1 MKKIIYYISIL
12 FTLLIIACSNE
23 DIAVPSQT
31 EEGGET
37 CKLTFK
43 VAIPQPSVASRAFN
57 DGSSITINSLC
68 LLMFDDHGLM
78 VGRKLAESVTN
89 PTLENDVYQG
99 TYQVEL
105 SKTDEKRIIHFV
117 ANYSNNIN
125 AYPTSGNENSVL
137 AQLNVSGTTDAYWQ
151 RMEVNGFKDSNGDG
165 KVDNIGTVRLIRNF
179 VAVKMEPAKNV
190 DNSLKI
196 DKDFLQG
203 YVLYN
208 EAKQGT
214 VAPYFRNETGGFAN
228 YSTGISYTALTNNIS
243 DGGQGYIGVEPVTPT
258 TNRYDNTAPQDADFT
273 NTEKYTYER
282 SYPTDNIDTP
292 TFIIMKGLYN
302 KTTYYYR
309 VDIAQNFEN
318 LHLLRNFRYILQIT
332 KTCEGYTT
340 INDAINGSSFNH
352 LVDINIKVEE
362 ITDGETTLKVT
373 PTDITVV
380 NGTQNVKVKYV
391 CTYDGE
397 DDPTISV
404 SNPFTPEIDES
415 RVVISNITAPSG
427 LSGELTVTLNSFFKE
442 DGTSNL
448 VGGLERQR
456 FEVRTSNGLT
466 REVRIN
472 LIDKINFNPTFV
484 GPDGDGNY
492 QYQYN
497 LPSDL
502 PECMFPLEI
511 YFYEETG
518 SFTPASGEQLS
529 VDLIPNNSGRQTWRY
544 KKVMTYQDYTQ
555 DTDKQF
561 VAKFKSNGTLSE
573 TATYTMKITN
583 EYAYNGS
590 ASLRRATIIKIE
602 DNDAT
607 KDGELVWYVGET
619 SSSQSASVTINNAD
633 VEWSYNTP
641 TNFTV
646 TRSDNTFTF
655 TPKSMASEVEET
667 FTVTTAD
674 GMTDE
679 LVLKVVEIDLAVTA
693 SLNPRTNVTLGL
705 GQNVTLTLNFNK
717 AGTVEIDA
725 QRLNYDSNSAG
736 TVNSS
741 GNNITFTAPSAGE
754 YTITFKTADAV
765 RGGTVTISYDD
776 EEITLTYSRASIGNK
791 NVTGNNLPNGDIN
804 QMIIYYNN
812 TQIGTCKYNERSMG
826 SDRLESIVFDNNY
839 SKNLTNEMKIT
850 ITGTKNSYTYTIETT
865 IGELINSNG
874 SLAVTRTSN

>member
-12 FTLLIIACSNE
+12 FTLLITACSNE

-57 DGSSITINSLC
+57 DGSSIEITSLC
-68 LLMFDDHGLM
+68 LLIFDDNGLM

-89 PTLENDVYQG
+89 PTLQSDVYQG

-105 SKTDEKRIIHFV
+105 SKTDEMRIIHFV
-117 ANYSNNIN
+117 ANYSSDIDD
-125 AYPTSGNENSVL
+125 YPSSGNENSVL
-137 AQLNVSGTTDAYWQ
+137 SQLNVTGTTDAYWQ
-151 RMEVNGFKDSNGDG
+151 RMVVDGFKDTDG
-165 KVDNIGTVRLIRNF
+165 KKNSEGKYTIDNITETVRLIRNF
-179 VAVKMEPAKNV
+179 VAVKMEAAV
-190 DNSLKI
+190 DASGKSLI
-196 DKDFLQG
+196 PEDFLQG

-228 YSTGISYTALTNNIS
+228 YSTGIISYTALTNNIS

-380 NGTQNVKVKYV
+380 NGTASVKVNYE

-397 DDPTISV
+397 GTDPSVSV

-415 RVVISNITAPSG
+415 RVVIRNITAPSG
-427 LSGELTVTLNSFFKE
+427 LSGELTVTLNSFFKS

-511 YFYEETG
+511 YFYEKTG

-529 VDLIPNNSGRQTWRY
+529 VDLIPDPNNEVRQTWRY

-555 DTDKQF
+555 DTDKKF

-602 DNDAT
+602 EDNDAT

-619 SSSQSASVTINNAD
+619 SSGQSASVTINNAD
-633 VEWSYNTP
+633 VEWSYNTL

-655 TPKSMASEVEET
+655 TPNSMASEVEET
-667 FTVTTAD
+667 FTVITAD

-679 LVLKVVEIDLAVTA
+679 LVLKVVEEPVETIVWLTMKYTYTFIVENTETITDTAPTITISDTNITA
-693 SLNPRTNVTLGL
+693 SFGS
-705 GQNVTLTLNFNK
+705 
-717 AGTVEIDA
+717 
-725 QRLNYDSNSAG
+725 YDSTKG
-736 TVNSS
+736 WPLTI
-741 GNNITFTAPSAGE
+741 NNADQSTTATITFTRQGRLGT
-754 YTITFKTADAV
+754 YTKTVNIADLLNK
-765 RGGTVTISYDD
+765 TVT
-776 EEITLTYSRASIGNK
+776 EVTL
-791 NVTGNNLPNGDIN
+791 VNN
-804 QMIIYYNN
+804 
-812 TQIGTCKYNERSMG
+812 
-826 SDRLESIVFDNNY
+826 
-839 SKNLTNEMKIT
+839 
-850 ITGTKNSYTYTIETT
+850 
-865 IGELINSNG
+865 
-874 SLAVTRTSN
+874 

>member
-12 FTLLIIACSNE
+12 FTLLITACSNE

-57 DGSSITINSLC
+57 GGSSIEITSLC
-68 LLMFDDHGLM
+68 LLIFDDNGLM

-89 PTLENDVYQG
+89 PTLQSDVYQG

-125 AYPTSGNENSVL
+125 AFPTSGNENSVL

-302 KTTYYYR
+302 GTTYYYR
-309 VDIAQNFEN
+309 VDIAQNFKN
-318 LHLLRNFRYILQIT
+318 FHLLRNFRYILQIT
-332 KTCEGYTT
+332 KTCEGYTS
-340 INDAINGSSFNH
+340 IQDAIIGSSFNH

-380 NGTQNVKVKYV
+380 NGTQNVKVNYV

-397 DDPTISV
+397 GADPSVSV

-427 LSGELTVTLNSFFKE
+427 LSGELTVTLNSFLKE

-472 LIDKINFNPTFV
+472 LIDKINFSPSFV
-484 GPDGDGNY
+484 SPDGDGNY
-492 QYQYN
+492 QYHYN
-497 LPSDL
+497 LPNDL

-529 VDLIPNNSGRQTWRY
+529 VDLIPDPNNEGRQTWRY

-583 EYAYNGS
+583 EYAYDGS

-607 KDGELVWYVGET
+607 KDGELVWYVSET
-619 SSSQSASVTINNAD
+619 PSSQTASVTINNAD
-633 VEWSYNTP
+633 VELSYNTL

-646 TRSDNTFTF
+646 TRSGNDFTF
-655 TPKSMASEVEET
+655 TPKSTDSEVEET

-674 GMTDE
+674 GMVDE
-679 LVLKVVEIDLAVTA
+679 LVLKVVNKPTNITVTK
-693 SLNPRTNVTLGL
+693 SLKITRQTMGGNTNVTSNLTITSNNN
-705 GQNVTLTLNFNK
+705 NVTITNWQHSQNGNWTFDITYK
-717 AGTVEIDA
+717 EGE
-725 QRLNYDSNSAG
+725 SA
-736 TVNSS
+736 
-741 GNNITFTAPSAGE
+741 
-754 YTITFKTADAV
+754 TITF
-765 RGGTVTISYDD
+765 VTSNNSWEYTSSMTLD
-776 EEITLTYSRASIGNK
+776 ELLNSNTTSIRLTY
-791 NVTGNNLPNGDIN
+791 
-804 QMIIYYNN
+804 
-812 TQIGTCKYNERSMG
+812 
-826 SDRLESIVFDNNY
+826 NY
-839 SKNLTNEMKIT
+839 
-850 ITGTKNSYTYTIETT
+850 
-865 IGELINSNG
+865 
-874 SLAVTRTSN
+874 

>member
-12 FTLLIIACSNE
+12 FTLLITACSNE

-57 DGSSITINSLC
+57 GGSSIEITSLC
-68 LLMFDDHGLM
+68 LLIFDDNGLM

-89 PTLENDVYQG
+89 PTLQSDVYQG

-105 SKTDEKRIIHFV
+105 SKTDEMRIIHFV
-117 ANYSNNIN
+117 ANYSSDIDD
-125 AYPTSGNENSVL
+125 YPSSGNENSVL
-137 AQLNVSGTTDAYWQ
+137 SQLNVTGTTDAYWQ
-151 RMEVNGFKDSNGDG
+151 RMVVDGFKDTDG
-165 KVDNIGTVRLIRNF
+165 KTNSEGKYTIDNITETVRLIRNF
-179 VAVKMEPAKNV
+179 VAVKMEAAV
-190 DNSLKI
+190 DASGKSLI
-196 DKDFLQG
+196 PEGFLQG

-380 NGTQNVKVKYV
+380 NGTASVKVNYE

-397 DDPTISV
+397 GTDPSVSV

-427 LSGELTVTLNSFFKE
+427 LSGELTVTLNSFFKS

-472 LIDKINFNPTFV
+472 LIDKINFNPTLV

-529 VDLIPNNSGRQTWRY
+529 VDLIPDPNNEVRQTWRY
-544 KKVMTYQDYTQ
+544 KRVMTYQDYTQ
-555 DTDKQF
+555 DTDKKF

-619 SSSQSASVTINNAD
+619 SSGQTASVTINNAD

-646 TRSDNTFTF
+646 TRSGNTFTF

-674 GMTDE
+674 GMVDE
-679 LVLKVVEIDLAVTA
+679 LVLKVVEKPVETTVWLTMECKYNNYYTETITDAAPTITISDTNITA
-693 SLNPRTNVTLGL
+693 SFGSYDRTKGWP
-705 GQNVTLTLNFNK
+705 LT
-717 AGTVEIDA
+717 I
-725 QRLNYDSNSAG
+725 
-736 TVNSS
+736 
-741 GNNITFTAPSAGE
+741 NNADQSTTATITFTRRMYYGTYTKTVNIADLLKE
-754 YTITFKTADAV
+754 TITE
-765 RGGTVTISYDD
+765 VT
-776 EEITLTYSRASIGNK
+776 
-791 NVTGNNLPNGDIN
+791 
-804 QMIIYYNN
+804 
-812 TQIGTCKYNERSMG
+812 
-826 SDRLESIVFDNNY
+826 LE
-839 SKNLTNEMKIT
+839 
-850 ITGTKNSYTYTIETT
+850 
-865 IGELINSNG
+865 
-874 SLAVTRTSN
+874 

>member
-12 FTLLIIACSNE
+12 FTLLITACSNE

-57 DGSSITINSLC
+57 GGSSIEITSLC
-68 LLMFDDHGLM
+68 LLIFDDNGLM

-89 PTLENDVYQG
+89 PTLQSDVYQG

-151 RMEVNGFKDSNGDG
+151 RMEVNGFKDSDGDG

-179 VAVKMEPAKNV
+179 VAVKMEAAV
-190 DNSLKI
+190 DASGKSLI
-196 DKDFLQG
+196 PGDFLKG

-208 EAKQGT
+208 EAKHGT

-228 YSTGISYTALTNNIS
+228 YSIGISYTALTNNIS

-302 KTTYYYR
+302 GTTYYYR
-309 VDIAQNFEN
+309 VDIAQNFKN
-318 LHLLRNFRYILQIT
+318 FHLLRNFRYILQIT
-332 KTCEGYTT
+332 KTCEGYTS
-340 INDAINGSSFNH
+340 IEDAIIGSSFNH

-397 DDPTISV
+397 GDDPTISV

-415 RVVISNITAPSG
+415 RVIINDITDPNG
-427 LSGELTVTLNSFFKE
+427 LNGELTVTLNSFLKE

-472 LIDKINFNPTFV
+472 LIDIINFNPLFI
-484 GPDGDGNY
+484 GPDGEGNY
-492 QYQYN
+492 QYHYN
-497 LPSDL
+497 LPNDL

-529 VDLIPNNSGRQTWRY
+529 VDLIPDPNNEGRQTWRY
-544 KKVMTYQDYTQ
+544 KKVMTFQDYTQ

-583 EYAYNGS
+583 EYASDGS
-590 ASLRRATIIKIE
+590 DSLDGATIIKIE

-607 KDGELVWYVGET
+607 KDGELVWYVSET
-619 SSSQSASVTINNAD
+619 PSSQTASVTINNAD
-633 VEWSYNTP
+633 VEWSYNTL
-641 TNFTV
+641 TNFIV
-646 TRSDNTFTF
+646 TRSGNDFTF
-655 TPKSMASEVEET
+655 TPKSTASEVEET

-674 GMTDE
+674 GMEDE
-679 LVLKVVEIDLAVTA
+679 LVLKVVEEPVETIVWLTMKYTYTFIVENTETITDTAPTITISDTNITA
-693 SLNPRTNVTLGL
+693 SFGS
-705 GQNVTLTLNFNK
+705 
-717 AGTVEIDA
+717 
-725 QRLNYDSNSAG
+725 YDSTKG
-736 TVNSS
+736 WPLTI
-741 GNNITFTAPSAGE
+741 NNADQSTTATITFTRQGRLGT
-754 YTITFKTADAV
+754 YTKTVNIADLLNK
-765 RGGTVTISYDD
+765 TVT
-776 EEITLTYSRASIGNK
+776 EVTL
-791 NVTGNNLPNGDIN
+791 VNN
-804 QMIIYYNN
+804 
-812 TQIGTCKYNERSMG
+812 
-826 SDRLESIVFDNNY
+826 
-839 SKNLTNEMKIT
+839 
-850 ITGTKNSYTYTIETT
+850 
-865 IGELINSNG
+865 
-874 SLAVTRTSN
+874 

>member
-12 FTLLIIACSNE
+12 FTLLITACSNE

-43 VAIPQPSVASRAFN
+43 VAIPQPTVASRAFN
-57 DGSSITINSLC
+57 GGSSIEITSLC
-68 LLMFDDHGLM
+68 LLIFDDNGLM

-89 PTLENDVYQG
+89 PTLQSDVYQG

-105 SKTDEKRIIHFV
+105 SKTDEMRIIHFV
-117 ANYSNNIN
+117 ANYSSDIDD
-125 AYPTSGNENSVL
+125 YPSSGNENSVL
-137 AQLNVSGTTDAYWQ
+137 SQLNVTGTTDAYWQ
-151 RMEVNGFKDSNGDG
+151 RMVVDGFKDTDG
-165 KVDNIGTVRLIRNF
+165 KTNSEGKYTIDNITETVRLIRNF
-179 VAVKMEPAKNV
+179 VAVKMEAAV
-190 DNSLKI
+190 DASGKSLI
-196 DKDFLQG
+196 PEGFLQG

-380 NGTQNVKVKYV
+380 NGTASVKVNYE

-397 DDPTISV
+397 GTDPSVSV

-427 LSGELTVTLNSFFKE
+427 LSGELTVTLNSFFKS

-472 LIDKINFNPTFV
+472 LIDKINFNPSFI
-484 GPDGDGNY
+484 GPDGEGNY
-492 QYQYN
+492 QYHYN
-497 LPSDL
+497 LPNDL

-529 VDLIPNNSGRQTWRY
+529 VDLIPDPNNEGRQTWRY

-555 DTDKQF
+555 DTDKKF

-619 SSSQSASVTINNAD
+619 SSGQTASVTINNAD

-646 TRSDNTFTF
+646 TRSGNTFTF

-674 GMTDE
+674 GMVDE
-679 LVLKVVEIDLAVTA
+679 LVLKVVEKPVETTVWLTMECKYNNYYTETITDAAPTITISDTNITA
-693 SLNPRTNVTLGL
+693 SFGSYDRTKGWP
-705 GQNVTLTLNFNK
+705 LT
-717 AGTVEIDA
+717 I
-725 QRLNYDSNSAG
+725 
-736 TVNSS
+736 
-741 GNNITFTAPSAGE
+741 NNADQSTTATITFTRRMYGTYTKTVNIADLLKE
-754 YTITFKTADAV
+754 TITE
-765 RGGTVTISYDD
+765 VT
-776 EEITLTYSRASIGNK
+776 
-791 NVTGNNLPNGDIN
+791 
-804 QMIIYYNN
+804 
-812 TQIGTCKYNERSMG
+812 
-826 SDRLESIVFDNNY
+826 LE
-839 SKNLTNEMKIT
+839 
-850 ITGTKNSYTYTIETT
+850 
-865 IGELINSNG
+865 
-874 SLAVTRTSN
+874 

>member
-12 FTLLIIACSNE
+12 FTLLITACSNE

-57 DGSSITINSLC
+57 GGSSIEITSLC
-68 LLMFDDHGLM
+68 LLIFDDNGLM

-89 PTLENDVYQG
+89 PTLQSDVYQG

-105 SKTDEKRIIHFV
+105 SKTDEMRIIHFV
-117 ANYSNNIN
+117 ANYSSDIDD
-125 AYPTSGNENSVL
+125 YPSSGNENSVL
-137 AQLNVSGTTDAYWQ
+137 SQLNVTGTTDAYWQ
-151 RMEVNGFKDSNGDG
+151 RMVVDGFKDTDG
-165 KVDNIGTVRLIRNF
+165 KTNSEGKYTIDNITETVRLIRNF
-179 VAVKMEPAKNV
+179 VAVKMEAAV
-190 DNSLKI
+190 DASGKSLI
-196 DKDFLQG
+196 PEGFLQG

-380 NGTQNVKVKYV
+380 NGTASVKVNYE

-397 DDPTISV
+397 GTDPSVSV

-442 DGTSNL
+442 DVTSNL
-448 VGGLERQR
+448 VGVLERQR

-555 DTDKQF
+555 DTDKKF

-619 SSSQSASVTINNAD
+619 SSGQTASVTINNAD

-646 TRSDNTFTF
+646 TRSGNTFTF

-674 GMTDE
+674 GMVDE
-679 LVLKVVEIDLAVTA
+679 LVLKVVEKPVETTVWLTMECKYNNYYTETITDAAPTITISDTNITA
-693 SLNPRTNVTLGL
+693 SFGSYDRTKGWP
-705 GQNVTLTLNFNK
+705 LT
-717 AGTVEIDA
+717 I
-725 QRLNYDSNSAG
+725 
-736 TVNSS
+736 
-741 GNNITFTAPSAGE
+741 NNADQSTTATITFTRRMYYGTYTKTVNIADLLKE
-754 YTITFKTADAV
+754 TITE
-765 RGGTVTISYDD
+765 VT
-776 EEITLTYSRASIGNK
+776 
-791 NVTGNNLPNGDIN
+791 
-804 QMIIYYNN
+804 
-812 TQIGTCKYNERSMG
+812 
-826 SDRLESIVFDNNY
+826 LE
-839 SKNLTNEMKIT
+839 
-850 ITGTKNSYTYTIETT
+850 
-865 IGELINSNG
+865 
-874 SLAVTRTSN
+874 

>member
-12 FTLLIIACSNE
+12 FTLLITACSNE

-43 VAIPQPSVASRAFN
+43 VAIPQPTVASRAFN
-57 DGSSITINSLC
+57 GGSSIEITSLC
-68 LLMFDDHGLM
+68 LLIFDDNGLM

-89 PTLENDVYQG
+89 PTLQSDVYQG

-105 SKTDEKRIIHFV
+105 SKTDEMRIIHFV
-117 ANYSNNIN
+117 ANYSSDIDD
-125 AYPTSGNENSVL
+125 YPSSGNENSVL
-137 AQLNVSGTTDAYWQ
+137 SQLNVTGTTDAYWQ
-151 RMEVNGFKDSNGDG
+151 RMVVDGFKDTDG
-165 KVDNIGTVRLIRNF
+165 KTNSEGKYTIDNITETVRLIRNF
-179 VAVKMEPAKNV
+179 VAVKMEAAV
-190 DNSLKI
+190 DASGKSLI
-196 DKDFLQG
+196 PEDFLQG

-228 YSTGISYTALTNNIS
+228 YSKDISYTALTNNIS

-427 LSGELTVTLNSFFKE
+427 LSGELTVTLNSFFKS

-529 VDLIPNNSGRQTWRY
+529 VDLIPDPNNKGRQTWRY
-544 KKVMTYQDYTQ
+544 KKVMTYAEYTA
-555 DTDKQF
+555 DSDKIF
-561 VAKFKSNGTLSE
+561 VSKFKANGTLSGS
-573 TATYTMKITN
+573 YTMDITN
-583 EYAYNGS
+583 EYAFKGS
-590 ASLRRATIIKIE
+590 ATLQEATIITVTE
-602 DNDAT
+602 SDGTNDGILSWE
-607 KDGELVWYVGET
+607 KDAA
-619 SSSQSASVTINNAD
+619 SSSQTVSISLNKANVN
-633 VEWSYNTP
+633 WSYTIGENFTATREGNVLTITP
-641 TNFTV
+641 T
-646 TRSDNTFTF
+646 
-655 TPKSMASEVEET
+655 SMKEET
-667 FTVTTAD
+667 ESSLTV
-674 GMTDE
+674 MTEDRMIE
-679 LVLKVVEIDLAVTA
+679 SITLKVVGTTELKITAANLRGSGDGFSYNGIYDEEFTIYIDEDCTQRIGICTFTRKGSTGNRYYELSEDLSLSIPADVT
-693 SLNPRTNVTLGL
+693 TLYFRCKPYSDYDIAYTSSISVENLKKAANGTM
-705 GQNVTLTLNFNK
+705 QTLNF
-717 AGTVEIDA
+717 
-725 QRLNYDSNSAG
+725 QSNW
-736 TVNSS
+736 
-741 GNNITFTAPSAGE
+741 
-754 YTITFKTADAV
+754 
-765 RGGTVTISYDD
+765 
-776 EEITLTYSRASIGNK
+776 
-791 NVTGNNLPNGDIN
+791 
-804 QMIIYYNN
+804 
-812 TQIGTCKYNERSMG
+812 
-826 SDRLESIVFDNNY
+826 
-839 SKNLTNEMKIT
+839 
-850 ITGTKNSYTYTIETT
+850 
-865 IGELINSNG
+865 
-874 SLAVTRTSN
+874 

>member
-12 FTLLIIACSNE
+12 FTLLITACSNE

-57 DGSSITINSLC
+57 GGSSIEITSLC
-68 LLMFDDHGLM
+68 LLIFDDNGLM

-89 PTLENDVYQG
+89 PTLQSDVYQG

-125 AYPTSGNENSVL
+125 AFPTSGNENSVL

-380 NGTQNVKVKYV
+380 NGTASVKVNYE

-397 DDPTISV
+397 GTDPSVSV

-427 LSGELTVTLNSFFKE
+427 LSGELTVTLNSFFKS

-529 VDLIPNNSGRQTWRY
+529 VDLIPDPNNEGRQTWRY
-544 KKVMTYQDYTQ
+544 KKVVTYQDYTQ
-555 DTDKQF
+555 DTDKKF

-655 TPKSMASEVEET
+655 TPKSMASEVKET

-674 GMTDE
+674 GMVDE
-679 LVLKVVEIDLAVTA
+679 LVLKVVEEPVETIVWLTMKYTYTFIVENTETITDTAPTITISDTNITA
-693 SLNPRTNVTLGL
+693 SFGSYDRTKGWP
-705 GQNVTLTLNFNK
+705 LT
-717 AGTVEIDA
+717 I
-725 QRLNYDSNSAG
+725 
-736 TVNSS
+736 
-741 GNNITFTAPSAGE
+741 NNADQSTTATITFTRQGRLGT
-754 YTITFKTADAV
+754 YTKTVNIADLLNK
-765 RGGTVTISYDD
+765 TVT
-776 EEITLTYSRASIGNK
+776 EVTL
-791 NVTGNNLPNGDIN
+791 VNN
-804 QMIIYYNN
+804 
-812 TQIGTCKYNERSMG
+812 
-826 SDRLESIVFDNNY
+826 
-839 SKNLTNEMKIT
+839 
-850 ITGTKNSYTYTIETT
+850 
-865 IGELINSNG
+865 
-874 SLAVTRTSN
+874 

>member
-12 FTLLIIACSNE
+12 FTLLITACSNE

-57 DGSSITINSLC
+57 GGSSIEITSLC
-68 LLMFDDHGLM
+68 LLIFDDNGLM

-89 PTLENDVYQG
+89 PTLQSDVYQG

-105 SKTDEKRIIHFV
+105 SKTDEMRIIHFV
-117 ANYSNNIN
+117 ANYSSDIDD
-125 AYPTSGNENSVL
+125 YPSSGNENSVL
-137 AQLNVSGTTDAYWQ
+137 SQLNVTGTTDAYWQ
-151 RMEVNGFKDSNGDG
+151 RMVVDGFKDTDG
-165 KVDNIGTVRLIRNF
+165 KTNSEGKYTIDNITETVRLIRNF
-179 VAVKMEPAKNV
+179 VAVKMEAAV
-190 DNSLKI
+190 DASGKSLI
-196 DKDFLQG
+196 PEDFLQG

-228 YSTGISYTALTNNIS
+228 YSTGISYTALTNNIR

-380 NGTQNVKVKYV
+380 NGTASVKVNYE

-397 DDPTISV
+397 GTDPSVSV
-404 SNPFTPEIDES
+404 SNPFTPEIEES

-427 LSGELTVTLNSFFKE
+427 LSGELTVTLNSFFKS

-529 VDLIPNNSGRQTWRY
+529 VDLIPDPNNEGRQTWRY

-555 DTDKQF
+555 DTDKKF

-573 TATYTMKITN
+573 TATYSMKITN

-619 SSSQSASVTINNAD
+619 SSGQSASVTINNAD

-655 TPKSMASEVEET
+655 TPKSMASEVKET

-679 LVLKVVEIDLAVTA
+679 LVLKVVEKPVETIVWLTMECKYNNYYTETITDTAPTITISDTNITA
-693 SLNPRTNVTLGL
+693 SFGSYDRTKGWP
-705 GQNVTLTLNFNK
+705 LT
-717 AGTVEIDA
+717 I
-725 QRLNYDSNSAG
+725 
-736 TVNSS
+736 
-741 GNNITFTAPSAGE
+741 NNADQSTTATITFTRRMYYGTYTKTVNIADLLKE
-754 YTITFKTADAV
+754 TITE
-765 RGGTVTISYDD
+765 VT
-776 EEITLTYSRASIGNK
+776 
-791 NVTGNNLPNGDIN
+791 
-804 QMIIYYNN
+804 
-812 TQIGTCKYNERSMG
+812 
-826 SDRLESIVFDNNY
+826 LE
-839 SKNLTNEMKIT
+839 
-850 ITGTKNSYTYTIETT
+850 
-865 IGELINSNG
+865 
-874 SLAVTRTSN
+874 

>member
-12 FTLLIIACSNE
+12 FTLLITACSNE

-57 DGSSITINSLC
+57 DGSSIEITSLC
-68 LLMFDDHGLM
+68 LLIFDDNGLM

-89 PTLENDVYQG
+89 PTLQSDVYQG

-105 SKTDEKRIIHFV
+105 SKTDEMRIIHFV
-117 ANYSNNIN
+117 ANYSSDIDD
-125 AYPTSGNENSVL
+125 YPSSGNENSVL
-137 AQLNVSGTTDAYWQ
+137 SQLNVTGTTDAYWQ
-151 RMEVNGFKDSNGDG
+151 RMVVDGFKDTDG
-165 KVDNIGTVRLIRNF
+165 KKNSEGKYTIDNITETVRLIRNF
-179 VAVKMEPAKNV
+179 VAVKMEAAV
-190 DNSLKI
+190 DASGKSLI
-196 DKDFLQG
+196 PEDFLQG

-228 YSTGISYTALTNNIS
+228 YSTGIISYTALTNNIS

-380 NGTQNVKVKYV
+380 NGTASVKVNYE

-397 DDPTISV
+397 GTDPSVSV

-415 RVVISNITAPSG
+415 RVVIRNITAPSG
-427 LSGELTVTLNSFFKE
+427 LSGELTVTLNSFFKS

-511 YFYEETG
+511 YFYEKTG

-529 VDLIPNNSGRQTWRY
+529 VDLIPDPNNEVRQTWRY

-555 DTDKQF
+555 DTDKKF

-619 SSSQSASVTINNAD
+619 SSGQSASVTINNAD

-646 TRSDNTFTF
+646 TRSGNTFTF

-674 GMTDE
+674 GMVDE
-679 LVLKVVEIDLAVTA
+679 LVLKVVEKPVETTVWLTMECKYNNYYTETITDAAPTITISDTNITA
-693 SLNPRTNVTLGL
+693 SFGSYDRTKGWP
-705 GQNVTLTLNFNK
+705 LT
-717 AGTVEIDA
+717 I
-725 QRLNYDSNSAG
+725 
-736 TVNSS
+736 
-741 GNNITFTAPSAGE
+741 NNADQSTTATITFTRRMYYGTYTKTVNIADLLKE
-754 YTITFKTADAV
+754 TITE
-765 RGGTVTISYDD
+765 VT
-776 EEITLTYSRASIGNK
+776 
-791 NVTGNNLPNGDIN
+791 
-804 QMIIYYNN
+804 
-812 TQIGTCKYNERSMG
+812 
-826 SDRLESIVFDNNY
+826 LE
-839 SKNLTNEMKIT
+839 
-850 ITGTKNSYTYTIETT
+850 
-865 IGELINSNG
+865 
-874 SLAVTRTSN
+874 

>member
-12 FTLLIIACSNE
+12 FTLLITACSNE

-57 DGSSITINSLC
+57 GGSSIEITSLC
-68 LLMFDDHGLM
+68 LLIFDDNGLM

-89 PTLENDVYQG
+89 PTLQSDVYQG

-105 SKTDEKRIIHFV
+105 SKTDEMRIIHFV
-117 ANYSNNIN
+117 ANYSSDIDD
-125 AYPTSGNENSVL
+125 YPSSGNENSVL
-137 AQLNVSGTTDAYWQ
+137 SQLNVTGTTDAYWQ
-151 RMEVNGFKDSNGDG
+151 RMVVDGFKDTDG
-165 KVDNIGTVRLIRNF
+165 KTNSEGKYTIDNITETVRLIRNF
-179 VAVKMEPAKNV
+179 VAVKMEAAV
-190 DNSLKI
+190 DASGKSLI
-196 DKDFLQG
+196 PEGFLQG

-380 NGTQNVKVKYV
+380 NGTASVKVNYE

-397 DDPTISV
+397 GTDPSVSV

-427 LSGELTVTLNSFFKE
+427 LSGELTVTLNSFFKS

-529 VDLIPNNSGRQTWRY
+529 VDLIPDPNNEGRQTWRY

-555 DTDKQF
+555 DTDKKF

-619 SSSQSASVTINNAD
+619 SSGQTASVTINNAD
-633 VEWSYNTP
+633 LEWSYNTP

-646 TRSDNTFTF
+646 TRSGNTFTF

-674 GMTDE
+674 GMVDE
-679 LVLKVVEIDLAVTA
+679 LVLKVVEKPVETTVWLTMECKYNNYYTETITDAAPTITISDTNITA
-693 SLNPRTNVTLGL
+693 SFGSYDRTKGWP
-705 GQNVTLTLNFNK
+705 LT
-717 AGTVEIDA
+717 I
-725 QRLNYDSNSAG
+725 
-736 TVNSS
+736 
-741 GNNITFTAPSAGE
+741 NNADQSTTATITFTRRMYYGTYTKTVNIADLLKE
-754 YTITFKTADAV
+754 TITE
-765 RGGTVTISYDD
+765 VT
-776 EEITLTYSRASIGNK
+776 
-791 NVTGNNLPNGDIN
+791 
-804 QMIIYYNN
+804 
-812 TQIGTCKYNERSMG
+812 
-826 SDRLESIVFDNNY
+826 LE
-839 SKNLTNEMKIT
+839 
-850 ITGTKNSYTYTIETT
+850 
-865 IGELINSNG
+865 
-874 SLAVTRTSN
+874 

>member
-12 FTLLIIACSNE
+12 FTLLITACSNE

-57 DGSSITINSLC
+57 GGSSIEITSLC
-68 LLMFDDHGLM
+68 LLIFDDNGLM

-89 PTLENDVYQG
+89 PTLQSDVYQG

-105 SKTDEKRIIHFV
+105 SKTDEMRIIHFV
-117 ANYSNNIN
+117 ANYSSDIDD
-125 AYPTSGNENSVL
+125 YPSSGNENSVL
-137 AQLNVSGTTDAYWQ
+137 SQLNVTGTTDAYWQ
-151 RMEVNGFKDSNGDG
+151 RMVVDGFKDTDG
-165 KVDNIGTVRLIRNF
+165 KTNSEGKYTIDNITETVRLIRNF
-179 VAVKMEPAKNV
+179 VAVKMEAAV
-190 DNSLKI
+190 DASGKSLI
-196 DKDFLQG
+196 PEDFLQG

-228 YSTGISYTALTNNIS
+228 YSKDISYTALTNNIR

-258 TNRYDNTAPQDADFT
+258 TNRYDNTDPQDADFT

-380 NGTQNVKVKYV
+380 NGTASVKVNYE

-397 DDPTISV
+397 GTDPSVSV

-427 LSGELTVTLNSFFKE
+427 LSGELTVTLNSFFKS

-529 VDLIPNNSGRQTWRY
+529 VDLIPDPNNEGRQTWRY

-555 DTDKQF
+555 DTDKKF

-619 SSSQSASVTINNAD
+619 SSSQTASVTISNAN
-633 VEWSYNTP
+633 VEWSYNTL

-646 TRSDNTFTF
+646 ARTGNTFTF
-655 TPKSMASEVEET
+655 TPNSNDSEVEET

-674 GMTDE
+674 GMVDE
-679 LVLKVVEIDLAVTA
+679 LVLKVVEKPVETTVWLTMECKYNNYYTETITDTAPTITISDTNITA
-693 SLNPRTNVTLGL
+693 SFGSYDRTKGWP
-705 GQNVTLTLNFNK
+705 LT
-717 AGTVEIDA
+717 I
-725 QRLNYDSNSAG
+725 
-736 TVNSS
+736 
-741 GNNITFTAPSAGE
+741 NNADQSTTATITFTLRMYYGTYTKTVNIADLLKE
-754 YTITFKTADAV
+754 TITE
-765 RGGTVTISYDD
+765 VT
-776 EEITLTYSRASIGNK
+776 
-791 NVTGNNLPNGDIN
+791 
-804 QMIIYYNN
+804 
-812 TQIGTCKYNERSMG
+812 
-826 SDRLESIVFDNNY
+826 LE
-839 SKNLTNEMKIT
+839 
-850 ITGTKNSYTYTIETT
+850 
-865 IGELINSNG
+865 
-874 SLAVTRTSN
+874 

>member
-12 FTLLIIACSNE
+12 FTLLITACSNE
-23 DIAVPSQT
+23 DIAVPSHT

-57 DGSSITINSLC
+57 GGSSIEITSLC
-68 LLMFDDHGLM
+68 LLIFDDNGLM

-89 PTLENDVYQG
+89 PTLQSDVYQG

-105 SKTDEKRIIHFV
+105 SKTDEMRIIHFV
-117 ANYSNNIN
+117 ANYSSDIDD
-125 AYPTSGNENSVL
+125 YPSSGNENSVL
-137 AQLNVSGTTDAYWQ
+137 SQLNVTGTTDAYWQ
-151 RMEVNGFKDSNGDG
+151 RMVVDGFKDTDG
-165 KVDNIGTVRLIRNF
+165 KTNSEGKYTIDNITETVRLIRNF
-179 VAVKMEPAKNV
+179 VAVKMEAAV
-190 DNSLKI
+190 DASGKSLI
-196 DKDFLQG
+196 PEDFLQG

-228 YSTGISYTALTNNIS
+228 YSTGIISYTALTNNIS

-380 NGTQNVKVKYV
+380 NGTASVKVNYE

-397 DDPTISV
+397 GTDPSVSV

-415 RVVISNITAPSG
+415 RVVIRNITAPSG
-427 LSGELTVTLNSFFKE
+427 LSGELTVTLNSFFKS

-511 YFYEETG
+511 YFYEKTG

-529 VDLIPNNSGRQTWRY
+529 VDLIPDPNNEVRQTWRY

-555 DTDKQF
+555 DTDKKF

-602 DNDAT
+602 EDNDAT

-619 SSSQSASVTINNAD
+619 SSGQSASVTINNAD
-633 VEWSYNTP
+633 VEWSYNTL

-655 TPKSMASEVEET
+655 TPNSMASEVEET
-667 FTVTTAD
+667 FTVITAD

-679 LVLKVVEIDLAVTA
+679 LVLKVVEEPVETIVWLTMKYTYTFIVENTETITDTAPTITISDTNITA
-693 SLNPRTNVTLGL
+693 SFGS
-705 GQNVTLTLNFNK
+705 
-717 AGTVEIDA
+717 
-725 QRLNYDSNSAG
+725 YDSTKG
-736 TVNSS
+736 WPLTI
-741 GNNITFTAPSAGE
+741 NNADQSTTATITFTRRMYGT
-754 YTITFKTADAV
+754 YTKTVNIADLLNK
-765 RGGTVTISYDD
+765 TVT
-776 EEITLTYSRASIGNK
+776 EVTL
-791 NVTGNNLPNGDIN
+791 VNN
-804 QMIIYYNN
+804 
-812 TQIGTCKYNERSMG
+812 
-826 SDRLESIVFDNNY
+826 
-839 SKNLTNEMKIT
+839 
-850 ITGTKNSYTYTIETT
+850 
-865 IGELINSNG
+865 
-874 SLAVTRTSN
+874 

>member
-12 FTLLIIACSNE
+12 FTLLITACSNE

-57 DGSSITINSLC
+57 GGSSIEITSLC
-68 LLMFDDHGLM
+68 LLIFDDNGLM

-89 PTLENDVYQG
+89 PTLQSDVYQG

-105 SKTDEKRIIHFV
+105 SKTDEMRIIHFV
-117 ANYSNNIN
+117 ANYSSDIDD
-125 AYPTSGNENSVL
+125 YPSSGNENSVL
-137 AQLNVSGTTDAYWQ
+137 SQLNVTGTTDAYWQ
-151 RMEVNGFKDSNGDG
+151 RMVVDGFKDTDG
-165 KVDNIGTVRLIRNF
+165 KTNSEGKYTIDNITETVRLIRNF
-179 VAVKMEPAKNV
+179 VAVKMEAAV
-190 DNSLKI
+190 DASGKSLI
-196 DKDFLQG
+196 PEDFLQG

-243 DGGQGYIGVEPVTPT
+243 DGGQGYIGVEPVIPT

-380 NGTQNVKVKYV
+380 NGTASVKVNYE

-397 DDPTISV
+397 GTDPSVSV

-427 LSGELTVTLNSFFKE
+427 LSGELTVTLNSFFKS

-529 VDLIPNNSGRQTWRY
+529 VDLIPDPNNEGRQTWRY

-555 DTDKQF
+555 DTDKKF

-619 SSSQSASVTINNAD
+619 SSGQTASVTINNAD

-646 TRSDNTFTF
+646 TRSGNTFTF

-674 GMTDE
+674 GMVDE
-679 LVLKVVEIDLAVTA
+679 LVLKVVEKPVETTVWLTMECKYNNYYTETITDAAPTITISDTNITA
-693 SLNPRTNVTLGL
+693 SFGSYDRTKGWP
-705 GQNVTLTLNFNK
+705 LT
-717 AGTVEIDA
+717 I
-725 QRLNYDSNSAG
+725 
-736 TVNSS
+736 
-741 GNNITFTAPSAGE
+741 NNADQSTTATITFTRRMYGTYTKTVNIADLLKE
-754 YTITFKTADAV
+754 TITE
-765 RGGTVTISYDD
+765 VT
-776 EEITLTYSRASIGNK
+776 
-791 NVTGNNLPNGDIN
+791 
-804 QMIIYYNN
+804 
-812 TQIGTCKYNERSMG
+812 
-826 SDRLESIVFDNNY
+826 LE
-839 SKNLTNEMKIT
+839 
-850 ITGTKNSYTYTIETT
+850 
-865 IGELINSNG
+865 
-874 SLAVTRTSN
+874 

>member
-12 FTLLIIACSNE
+12 FTLLITACSNE

-37 CKLTFK
+37 CNLTFK

-57 DGSSITINSLC
+57 DGKSITINSLC

-78 VGRKLAESVTN
+78 VGRKLAESVTK
-89 PTLENDVYQG
+89 PTLENSVYQG
-99 TYQVEL
+99 TYKVEL

-117 ANYSNNIN
+117 ANYSSDIDD
-125 AYPTSGNENSVL
+125 YPSSGNENSVL
-137 AQLNVSGTTDAYWQ
+137 SQLNVTGTTDAYWQ
-151 RMEVNGFKDSNGDG
+151 RMEVDGFKDTDG
-165 KVDNIGTVRLIRNF
+165 KTNSEGKYTIDNITETVRLIRNF
-179 VAVKMEPAKNV
+179 VAVKMEAAV
-190 DNSLKI
+190 DASGKSLI
-196 DKDFLQG
+196 PEDFLQG

-309 VDIAQNFEN
+309 VDIVQNFEN

-380 NGTQNVKVKYV
+380 NGTASVKVNYE

-397 DDPTISV
+397 GTDPFVSV

-427 LSGELTVTLNSFFKE
+427 LSGELTVTLNSFFKS

-472 LIDKINFNPTFV
+472 LIDKINFNPSFI
-484 GPDGDGNY
+484 GPDGEGNY
-492 QYQYN
+492 QYHYN
-497 LPSDL
+497 LPNDL

-529 VDLIPNNSGRQTWRY
+529 VDLIPDPNNEVRQTWRY
-544 KKVMTYQDYTQ
+544 KRVMTYQDYTQ
-555 DTDKQF
+555 DTDKKF

-619 SSSQSASVTINNAD
+619 SSGQTASVTINNAD

-646 TRSDNTFTF
+646 TRSGNTFTF

-674 GMTDE
+674 GMVDE
-679 LVLKVVEIDLAVTA
+679 LVLKVVEKPVETTVWLTMECKYNNYYTETITDAAPTITISDTNITA
-693 SLNPRTNVTLGL
+693 SFGSYDRTKGWP
-705 GQNVTLTLNFNK
+705 LT
-717 AGTVEIDA
+717 I
-725 QRLNYDSNSAG
+725 
-736 TVNSS
+736 
-741 GNNITFTAPSAGE
+741 NNADQSTTATITFTRRMYGTYTKTVNIADLLKE
-754 YTITFKTADAV
+754 TITE
-765 RGGTVTISYDD
+765 VT
-776 EEITLTYSRASIGNK
+776 
-791 NVTGNNLPNGDIN
+791 
-804 QMIIYYNN
+804 
-812 TQIGTCKYNERSMG
+812 
-826 SDRLESIVFDNNY
+826 LE
-839 SKNLTNEMKIT
+839 
-850 ITGTKNSYTYTIETT
+850 
-865 IGELINSNG
+865 
-874 SLAVTRTSN
+874 

>member
-12 FTLLIIACSNE
+12 FTLLITACSNE

-43 VAIPQPSVASRAFN
+43 VAIPQPTVASRAFN
-57 DGSSITINSLC
+57 GGSSIEITSLC
-68 LLMFDDHGLM
+68 LLIFDDNGLM

-89 PTLENDVYQG
+89 PTLQSDVYQG

-105 SKTDEKRIIHFV
+105 SKTDEMRIIHFV
-117 ANYSNNIN
+117 ANYSSDIDD
-125 AYPTSGNENSVL
+125 YPSSGNENSVL
-137 AQLNVSGTTDAYWQ
+137 SQLNVTGTTDAYWQ
-151 RMEVNGFKDSNGDG
+151 RMVVDGFKDTDG
-165 KVDNIGTVRLIRNF
+165 KTNSEGKYTIDNITETVRLIRNF
-179 VAVKMEPAKNV
+179 VAVKMEAAV
-190 DNSLKI
+190 DASGKSLI
-196 DKDFLQG
+196 PEDFLQG

-228 YSTGISYTALTNNIS
+228 YSTGIISYTALTNNIS

-427 LSGELTVTLNSFFKE
+427 LSGELTVTLNSFLKE

-472 LIDKINFNPTFV
+472 LIDKINFNPSFI
-484 GPDGDGNY
+484 GPDGEGNY
-492 QYQYN
+492 QYHYN
-497 LPSDL
+497 LPNDL

-529 VDLIPNNSGRQTWRY
+529 VDLIPDPNNKGRQTWRY

-555 DTDKQF
+555 DTDKKF

-619 SSSQSASVTINNAD
+619 SFGQSASVTINNAD

-646 TRSDNTFTF
+646 TRSGNTFTF
-655 TPKSMASEVEET
+655 TPKSMDSEVKET

-679 LVLKVVEIDLAVTA
+679 LVLKVVEEPVETIVWLTMECKYNNYYTETITDTAPTITISDTNITA
-693 SLNPRTNVTLGL
+693 SFGSYDRTKGWP
-705 GQNVTLTLNFNK
+705 LT
-717 AGTVEIDA
+717 I
-725 QRLNYDSNSAG
+725 
-736 TVNSS
+736 
-741 GNNITFTAPSAGE
+741 NNADQSTTATITFTRRMYYGTYTKTVNIADLLKE
-754 YTITFKTADAV
+754 TITE
-765 RGGTVTISYDD
+765 VT
-776 EEITLTYSRASIGNK
+776 
-791 NVTGNNLPNGDIN
+791 
-804 QMIIYYNN
+804 
-812 TQIGTCKYNERSMG
+812 
-826 SDRLESIVFDNNY
+826 LE
-839 SKNLTNEMKIT
+839 
-850 ITGTKNSYTYTIETT
+850 
-865 IGELINSNG
+865 
-874 SLAVTRTSN
+874 